1 MADCAGGGSSVC
13 TLTVFVCWPLRSP
26 MFKVATISPFS
37 PGLTTSFC
45 VCVVVQPHDAFT
57 DLKCTGVLPTFSYL
71 KCATAVLSP
80 TAGCASTV
88 VCSHFKS
95 AADAKTIKIDNV
107 KIKMK
112 VFLFSNRSAQSIQCL
127 RLAKSDESLP

>member
-80 TAGCASTV
+80 SAGCASTV
-88 VCSHFKS
+88 DCAHFKS
-95 AADAKTIKIDNV
+95 ARAATTATIDNV
-107 KIKMK
+107 KMK
-112 VFLFSNRSAQSIQCL
+112 GRLFMHPHRNAQYIQ
-127 RLAKSDESLP
+127 